1 MGVIFVLQFATDQS
15 NVDFLLPILL
25 GTVLAQG
32 FQALG
37 ILAVVCQVT
46 WQMIV
51 IIVPLTVVYIMFQVC
66 GFQFLNVGN
75 FGGTRVY
82 TLVSTPARLWSFLKT
97 FNTLQISNLF
107 NMQFILLN
115 IIPSGVLCNY
125 LILFVQFL

>member
-1 MGVIFVLQFATDQS
+1 MNLIFVLQFATDQS

-46 WQMIV
+46 WQMIIV
-51 IIVPLTVVYIMFQVC
+51 IVPLSVVYIMFQVC
-66 GFQFLNVGN
+66 GFNN

-82 TLVSTPARLWSFLKT
+82 TLVSTSARSLSFLKT
-97 FNTLQISNLF
+97 IDTLQISKGWC
-107 NMQFILLN
+107 NMQFI
-115 IIPSGVLCNY
+115 
-125 LILFVQFL
+125 